1 MSIQRAVIQRLFM
14 SIAMVVGL
22 GACTTSSIFESKK
35 VDYKSQSTAVAAP
48 TLDVPPDLTP
58 VQGDERFSVPEKDK
72 LKGTTY
78 SQYNKDRG
86 GAPEVASTT
95 AVLPKLND
103 EVHVEHDGAQRW
115 LVVKETPEQVWPK
128 LKDFWVKNGFSLKVD
143 DPSIGIMETDWN
155 ENRANI
161 PDDFIRRNLGS
172 LLGSLYSS
180 SLRDKYRTR
189 IERGTIQGTTE
200 IFISHKGM
208 EEVVTQDS
216 SSTFWQ
222 ARPSDHELEAEFI
235 KRLAL
240 SFGVDVGH
248 APAILASSVEPKS
261 KTMGGD
267 IAKLNKEANGDS
279 TLVISEPFDR
289 AWRRVGLALDR
300 IGFTVEDRDRAAGVY
315 FVRYTD
321 PNGLLPDQKKS
332 FFSKLKFWKS
342 DDKSLD
348 TQTYR
353 MVVASN
359 NDGTCNVVVRDKT
372 EKPINPDSAKRM
384 LDLLLEQMR

>member
-1 MSIQRAVIQRLFM
+1 MSIQSPVIQRLFL
-14 SIAMVVGL
+14 SIATVAWLAG
-22 GACTTSSIFESKK
+22 CTTSGIFESKK
-35 VDYKSQSTAVAAP
+35 VDYKSQSATAAAP

-58 VQGDERFSVPEKDK
+58 VQGDERFTVPDKDK

-86 GAPEVASTT
+86 GAPEVVSTA

-128 LKDFWVKNGFSLKVD
+128 LKDFWTKNGFVLKVD
-143 DPSIGIMETDWN
+143 DPSIGVMETDWN
-155 ENRANI
+155 ENRASI

-208 EEVVTQDS
+208 EEALTRDS
-216 SSTFWQ
+216 SSTMWQ
-222 ARPSDHELEAEFI
+222 TRPSDPELEAEFI

-240 SFGVDVGH
+240 SFGVDAGH
-248 APAILASSVEPKS
+248 ATTLASPVETKS
-261 KTMGGD
+261 KATGGD
-267 IAKLNKEANGDS
+267 IAKLNKEADGDS
-279 TLVISEPFDR
+279 TLVVSEPFDR

-321 PNGLLPDQKKS
+321 PNGLLPDQKEG
-332 FFSKLKFWKS
+332 FLSKLKFWKS
-342 DDKSLD
+342 DDKSRD

-353 MVVASN
+353 MVVAPN
-359 NDGTCNVVVRDKT
+359 NNGTCNVVVRDKA

-384 LDLLLEQMR
+384 LDLLLEQLR

>member
-1 MSIQRAVIQRLFM
+1 MSIQSPVIQRLFLA
-14 SIAMVVGL
+14 IVTVAWL
-22 GACTTSSIFESKK
+22 GGCSTSGVFESKK
-35 VDYKSQSTAVAAP
+35 VDYKAQSATTAP

-58 VQGDERFSVPEKDK
+58 VQGDERFAVPDKDK

-86 GAPEVASTT
+86 GAPEVGTT
-95 AVLPKLND
+95 AVLPKLNE
-103 EVHVEHDGAQRW
+103 EVYVEHDGAQRW
-115 LVVKETPEQVWPK
+115 LVVKATPEQVWPK
-128 LKDFWVKNGFSLKVD
+128 LKDFWTKNGFVLKVD
-143 DPSIGIMETDWN
+143 DPAIGVMETDWN
-155 ENRANI
+155 ENRANV

-172 LLGSLYSS
+172 LLGSLYST

-189 IERGTIQGTTE
+189 IERGTIEGTTE

-208 EEVVTQDS
+208 EEMLTKDS
-216 SSTFWQ
+216 SSTVWQ
-222 ARPSDHELEAEFI
+222 PRPSDPELEAEFI

-240 SFGVDVGH
+240 SFGVDAGRATSLAGAATPVG
-248 APAILASSVEPKS
+248 
-261 KTMGGD
+261 KTMGD
-267 IAKLNKEANGDS
+267 MAKLNKEPNGDS
-279 TLVISEPFDR
+279 TLVVNEAFDR

-321 PNGLLPDQKKS
+321 PNGLLSGEKDG

-342 DDKSLD
+342 DDKARD

-353 MVVASN
+353 MVVAPN

-384 LDLLLEQMR
+384 LDLLLEQLR